1 MKSMVI
7 RKIKIG
13 VSDMET
19 WKCCPLV
26 QLGIGPMLTNFR
38 TNNKRVKL
46 IRFYSFLLHPFLFI
60 KSTCRILKNNMMFI
74 KTMMANAVAKK
85 KKEKEKYKKI
95 QRELTLQK
103 IYLPML
109 PVVYAKKGTWSRWT
123 TSHRVIHPNVS
134 IRNIK
139 KVPTGTIQIRLR
151 FCKKYF
157 WRIISKS
164 SLPTFTKLLSR

>member
-1 MKSMVI
+1 VDQI
-7 RKIKIG
+7 WRPEN
-13 VSDMET
+13 VVR
-19 WKCCPLV
+19 WFNLA
-26 QLGIGPMLTNFR
+26 LGPMLTNFR
-38 TNNKRVKL
+38 TNNKTVKL

-74 KTMMANAVAKK
+74 KTMMANAVARKK
-85 KKEKEKYKKI
+85 KIKKI
-95 QRELTLQK
+95 QRELTSQN

-139 KVPTGTIQIRLR
+139 KVPTGTIQLRLR
-151 FCKKYF
+151 FCEKYF
-157 WRIISKS
+157 SSIISKS
-164 SLPTFTKLLSR
+164 SLPTFIKLLSR